1 MNEIPFGKFFL
12 PGPSDV
18 HPDVIRAAMR
28 PMIAHRGKAMDD
40 IIANIAQP
48 LKKLFRTERP
58 VIVGTCSATGFME
71 MAVRNGVRNRVL
83 SLVGGAFAERF
94 AGIAAACGR
103 EVVRLD
109 VPYGKTVDPDMLRD
123 AIKRSDVDAV
133 SLVHSET
140 STGAL
145 APLEDLAKV
154 VHEFDD
160 VMLLVDTVSSMAGV
174 PVETDKW
181 NLDFVFTGSQK
192 AIAVPPGLAL
202 AAASPRM
209 IERAKSIPERG
220 AYLDLPTFHEAYSA
234 GQPGPNTPAVS
245 LFFQLEHQLGR
256 IMAEGIENRWAR
268 HKKLLEACES
278 WVSGTGSKLGL
289 SYLPGPGFRSW
300 TVSCLKLPDGV
311 VSKTVTQPLQ
321 QEGWTIGAGYGKLK
335 DSTIRIGHMGEASVP
350 ALNELLGLIERVLD

>member
-1 MNEIPFGKFFL
+1 MNDIPFGKFFL

-28 PMIAHRGKAMDD
+28 PMIAHRGKAMDE
-40 IIANIAQP
+40 IIAGIAQP
-48 LKKLFRTERP
+48 LKTLFRTERT

-71 MAVRNGVRNRVL
+71 MAVRSGVRNRVL
-83 SLVGGAFAERF
+83 AVVNGAFSERF
-94 AGIAAACGR
+94 ASIAAACGR

-109 VPYGKTVDPDMLRD
+109 VPWGKTAEPDMLHD
-123 AIKRSDVDAV
+123 AIKRSEVDAV

-145 APLEDLAKV
+145 NPIGELAKV
-154 VHEFDD
+154 VHQFDD

-181 NLDFVFTGSQK
+181 DLDFVFTGSQK

-209 IERAKSIPERG
+209 IERAKTIPERG
-220 AYLDLPTFHEAYSA
+220 AYLDLPTFHEAFSA

-245 LFFQLEHQLGR
+245 LFFQLELQLKR
-256 IMAEGIENRWAR
+256 IMAEGIEARWAR
-268 HKKLLEACES
+268 HKTLLETTER
-278 WVSGTGSKLGL
+278 WVAAKGKQLGL
-289 SYLPGPGFRSW
+289 SHLPEEGRRSW
-300 TVSCLKLPDGV
+300 TVSCLRLPEKIT
-311 VSKTVTQPLQ
+311 SKSVTQPLAQ
-321 QEGWTIGAGYGKLK
+321 QGWTIGTGYGKLK
-335 DSTIRIGHMGEASVP
+335 DSTIRIGHMGEASVT
-350 ALNELLGLIERVLD
+350 ALTELLGLIERVMD

>member
-1 MNEIPFGKFFL
+1 MSDIPFGKFFL

-40 IIANIAQP
+40 IIAEIAQP
-48 LKKLFRTERP
+48 LKALFRTERA

-71 MAVRNGVRNRVL
+71 MAVRSGIRNRVL
-83 SLVGGAFAERF
+83 AVVNGAFSERF
-94 AGIAAACGR
+94 AGIAASCGR

-109 VPYGKTVDPDMLRD
+109 VPWGKTVEPEMLHD
-123 AIKRSDVDAV
+123 AIKRSEVDAV
-133 SLVHSET
+133 SIVHSET

-145 APLEDLAKV
+145 NPLGELAKV
-154 VHEFDD
+154 VHQFDD

-181 NLDFVFTGSQK
+181 DLDFVFTGSQK

-209 IERAKSIPERG
+209 IERAKTIPERG
-220 AYLDLPTFHEAYSA
+220 AYLDLPTFHEAFSA

-245 LFFQLEHQLGR
+245 LFFQLELQLKR
-256 IMAEGIENRWAR
+256 IMAEGIEARWAR
-268 HKKLLEACES
+268 HKALLEATEH
-278 WVSGTGSKLGL
+278 WVATKGKQLGL
-289 SYLPGPGFRSW
+289 SYLPDEGRRSW
-300 TVSCLKLPDGV
+300 TVSCLKLPEKIT
-311 VSKTVTQPLQ
+311 SKAVTQPLAQ
-321 QEGWTIGAGYGKLK
+321 QGWTIGAGYGKLK
-335 DSTIRIGHMGEASVP
+335 DSTIRIGHMGEPTVP
-350 ALNELLGLIERVLD
+350 ALTELLGLIEKVMD

>member
-18 HPDVIRAAMR
+18 HPDVIRAAER
-28 PMIAHRGKAMDD
+28 PMIAHRGKTMDD

-48 LKKLFRTERP
+48 LKTVFRTQRP
-58 VIVGTCSATGFME
+58 VMVGTCSATGFME
-71 MAVRNGVRNRVL
+71 MAVRSGVRNRVL

-94 AGIAAACGR
+94 AMIAAACGR

-109 VPYGKTVDPDMLRD
+109 VPYGKTVEPDMLRD

-133 SLVHSET
+133 SVVHSET

-145 APLEDLAKV
+145 APLGELAKV

-160 VMLLVDTVSSMAGV
+160 VMLLVDTVSSMAGC
-174 PVETDKW
+174 PIETDQW
-181 NLDFVFTGSQK
+181 DLDFVFTGSQK

-209 IERAKSIPERG
+209 VDRAKHIPERG
-220 AYLDLPTFHEAYSA
+220 AYLDLVTFHEAFSN

-245 LFFQLEHQLGR
+245 LFFQLEKQLQR
-256 IMAEGIENRWAR
+256 IMAEGIETRWAR
-268 HKKLLEACES
+268 HQSLLEACER
-278 WVSGTGSKLGL
+278 WVEAKGKQLGL
-289 SYLPGPGFRSW
+289 AFLPDPGRRSW
-300 TVSCLKLPDGV
+300 TVSCLRLPQGV
-311 VSKTVTQPLQ
+311 TSKNVTAPLAQ
-321 QEGWTIGAGYGKLK
+321 QGWTIGTGYGKLK
-335 DSTIRIGHMGEASVP
+335 DDTIRIGHMGEHTVP
-350 ALNELLGLIERVLD
+350 ALNELLGLIEKVLD

>member
-1 MNEIPFGKFFL
+1 MTDIAFGKFFL

-28 PMIAHRGKAMDD
+28 PMVAHRGKAMDD
-40 IIANIAQP
+40 IIASIAQP
-48 LKKLFRTERP
+48 LKKLFRTERT

-71 MAVRNGVRNRVL
+71 MAIRCGVRNKVL
-83 SLVGGAFAERF
+83 AVVNGAFSERF
-94 AGIAAACGR
+94 ANIAAACGR

-109 VPYGKTVDPDMLRD
+109 VPWGKTVEPDVLRD

-133 SLVHSET
+133 TMVHSET

-145 APLEDLAKV
+145 NPFADLAKV

-160 VMLLVDTVSSMAGV
+160 IMLLVDTVSSLAGV

-181 NLDFVFTGSQK
+181 DPDFVLTGSQK

-202 AAASPRM
+202 GVASPRM

-220 AYLDLPTFHEAYSA
+220 AYLDLPTFHEAFTQ

-245 LFFQLEHQLGR
+245 LFFQLEAQLKR
-256 IMAEGIENRWAR
+256 IMAEGMENRWAR
-268 HKKLLEACES
+268 HKSLLETVEQ
-278 WVSGTGSKLGL
+278 WVTDKGAKLGL
-289 SYLPGPGFRSW
+289 SYLPEPGRRAW
-300 TVSCLKLPDGV
+300 TVSCLKLPEGV
-311 VSKTVTQPLQ
+311 TSKAITTPLGQ
-321 QEGWTIGAGYGKLK
+321 QGWTIGAGYGKLK
-335 DSTIRIGHMGEASVP
+335 DSTIRIGHMGEHTVP
-350 ALNELLGLIERVLD
+350 ALTELLGLIEKTLD

>member
-1 MNEIPFGKFFL
+1 MTEIPFGKFFL

-28 PMIAHRGKAMDD
+28 PMVAHRGKAMDD

-48 LKKLFRTERP
+48 LKALFRTERT

-71 MAVRNGVRNRVL
+71 MAVRCGVRNRML
-83 SLVGGAFAERF
+83 ALVGGAFSERF
-94 AGIAAACGR
+94 ASIAASCGR

-109 VPYGKTVDPDMLRD
+109 VPWGKTVEPDMLRD

-145 APLEDLAKV
+145 APFAELARV

-160 VMLLVDTVSSMAGV
+160 VMLLVDTVSSLAGV

-181 NLDFVFTGSQK
+181 DPDFVFTGSQK

-202 AAASPRM
+202 GVASPRM
-209 IERAKSIPERG
+209 LERAKGIPERG
-220 AYLDLPTFHEAYSA
+220 AYLDLPTFHEAFTQ

-245 LFFQLEHQLGR
+245 LFFQLEAQLKR
-256 IMAEGIENRWAR
+256 IMAEGLDARWAR
-268 HKKLLEACES
+268 HKSLLETCER
-278 WVSGTGSKLGL
+278 WVAAKGKALGL
-289 SYLPGPGFRSW
+289 SYLPDEGRRSW

-311 VSKTVTQPLQ
+311 TSKAVTAPLAQ
-321 QEGWTIGAGYGKLK
+321 QGWTIGTGYGKLK
-335 DSTIRIGHMGEASVP
+335 DSTIRIGHMGEHTVS
-350 ALNELLGLIERVLD
+350 ALSELLALIEKVLD